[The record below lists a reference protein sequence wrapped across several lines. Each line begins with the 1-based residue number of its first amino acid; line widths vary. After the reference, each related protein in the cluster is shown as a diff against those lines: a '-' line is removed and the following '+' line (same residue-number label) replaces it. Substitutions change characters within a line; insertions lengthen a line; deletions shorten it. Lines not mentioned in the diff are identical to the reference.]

1 MTFIYV
7 LYGIMN
13 GNNLDEFSKWIILM
27 VVFDLIYSVLGP
39 VSFTM
44 IVED

>member
-1 MTFIYV
+1 
-7 LYGIMN
+7 MN
-13 GNNLDEFSKWIILM
+13 GNDLDQFFKWIILM
-27 VVFDLIYSVLGP
+27 IVFDLIYSVLGP